1 VRTKVRV
8 KRNVWFRSHGFQHP
22 LAPPAKN
29 GPFWLSTL
37 AFRSRDPLGNHDE
50 ILPAR
55 GQKCKGR
62 GLTTGLR
69 ICNSMA
75 MYRVEVVQDAEDEL
89 AKIRVFDRNL
99 ILSEIKKQL
108 TREPAT
114 PTRRRKRLDSLTP
127 SFEAVPPVW
136 ELRVSDWR
144 VFYDVDEAD
153 RIVWVRAVRPKPPD
167 KRTEDIV

>member
-1 VRTKVRV
+1 
-8 KRNVWFRSHGFQHP
+8 
-22 LAPPAKN
+22 
-29 GPFWLSTL
+29 
-37 AFRSRDPLGNHDE
+37 
-50 ILPAR
+50 
-55 GQKCKGR
+55 
-62 GLTTGLR
+62 
-69 ICNSMA
+69 